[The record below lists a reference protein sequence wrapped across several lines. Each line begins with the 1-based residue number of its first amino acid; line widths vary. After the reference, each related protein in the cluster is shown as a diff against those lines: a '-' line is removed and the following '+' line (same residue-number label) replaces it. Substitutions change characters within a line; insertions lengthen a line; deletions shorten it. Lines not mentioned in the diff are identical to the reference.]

1 MATEPL
7 DPTDLRAQEKATKD
21 RQDREAE
28 TQRIEAEDLKWIMA
42 DKRGRRF
49 MHALLGVT
57 GVFRNPFTGNS
68 ETFFR
73 CGEMNVGQ
81 RYLAAIHEN
90 CPERYSKMIE
100 EHRDDNRKR

>member
-1 MATEPL
+1 MKKHDPL
-7 DPTDLRAQEKATKD
+7 DLRGQERQREDVEQARKLERDQEKTDFAW
-21 RQDREAE
+21 
-28 TQRIEAEDLKWIMA
+28 LMS

-49 MHALLGVT
+49 MWRMLDRT

-81 RYLAAIHEN
+81 KLMADMTAFSPEAYLL
-90 CPERYSKMIE
+90 MIE
-100 EHRDDNRKR
+100 EQKK